1 PVCLPC
7 NIAARA
13 RQGSVEGAP
22 TQPRRRQRPATA
34 CRACFSYI
42 LAVIYLYV
50 KMSIIDR
57 AEPRR
62 PGTRLHSGRQGVTGR
77 ICNHSNA
84 SKAEEGIAADESA
97 GPGRWDRRNHDG
109 LLPSQGWLRGD
120 RG

>member
-1 PVCLPC
+1 LTVPSSTHIYTLSLHDALP
-7 NIAARA
+7 I
-13 RQGSVEGAP
+13 
-22 TQPRRRQRPATA
+22 
-34 CRACFSYI
+34 F
-42 LAVIYLYV
+42 

-57 AEPRR
+57 TEPRR

-109 LLPSQGWLRGD
+109 LLPRSEEHTSELQSRENLVCRLLL
-120 RG
+120 